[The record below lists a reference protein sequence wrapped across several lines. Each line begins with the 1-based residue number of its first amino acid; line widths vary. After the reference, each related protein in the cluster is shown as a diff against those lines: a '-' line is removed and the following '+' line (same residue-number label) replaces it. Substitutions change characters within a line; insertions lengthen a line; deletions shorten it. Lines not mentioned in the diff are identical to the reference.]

1 MKSWHSQ
8 PTAQLFQELESKPE
22 GLTERQAAERL
33 RRFGVNELEPP
44 RRAGLA
50 RRILEQLKDPMI
62 LVLLG
67 AAGLSLAASGGRE
80 WLDAVIILVIVVVNG
95 IISISQEDRA
105 QQALEELRKL
115 SSPKAAVLRGGK
127 TVKLPAAQL
136 VPGDVILLEA
146 GDLVPAD
153 ARILE
158 CSRLQADESP
168 MTGESLPVEK
178 APSESLPSDA
188 PLGDRPGVRHR
199 NGHPDGTYCGA
210 AAGQ

>member
-8 PTAQLFQELESKPE
+8 PTAQLFLELESRPE

-33 RRFGVNELEPP
+33 RRFGANELEPP
-44 RRAGLA
+44 KQAGLA

-115 SSPKAAVLRGGK
+115 
-127 TVKLPAAQL
+127 
-136 VPGDVILLEA
+136 
-146 GDLVPAD
+146 
-153 ARILE
+153 
-158 CSRLQADESP
+158 
-168 MTGESLPVEK
+168 
-178 APSESLPSDA
+178 
-188 PLGDRPGVRHR
+188 
-199 NGHPDGTYCGA
+199 
-210 AAGQ
+210 